1 MISTRWVAVQVEV
14 PDGASHFTGN
24 LLDEADFYKCK
35 DVAGFPQWFW
45 WAGARGEWMLQG
57 DGPPY
62 WAQPIPFL
70 EERHEPDRQ
79 DR

>member
-1 MISTRWVAVQVEV
+1 MITSRWVAVQVEV
-14 PDGASHFTGN
+14 PDGATHFTGN
-24 LLDEADFYKCK
+24 LLDEAEFYKRK

-45 WAGARGEWMLQG
+45 WAPHLGEWMLHG
-57 DGPPY
+57 DRPPH